1 MDLFQELNKF
11 AEGLEQLRDEVK
23 VQLHLASLESKREWD
38 QAEQQR
44 DHFLVK
50 LNEIAQETKGKPEEM
65 IKKAEM
71 IGEELKSTYQR
82 IKDKLAE

>member
-1 MDLFQELNKF
+1 MGLFQELNKF

-23 VQLHLASLESKREWD
+23 VQLHLASLESKQEWD
-38 QAEQQR
+38 QAEKQR
-44 DHFLVK
+44 DHFLAK
-50 LNEIAQETKGKPEEM
+50 LDEIANETKGNAEEL
-65 IKKAEM
+65 IGKAEM

>member
-1 MDLFQELNKF
+1 MGLFQELNKF

-23 VQLHLASLESKREWD
+23 VQLHLASMESKQEWD
-38 QAEQQR
+38 QAEKQR
-44 DHFLVK
+44 DHFLAK